1 MPLREFLPPLTD
13 CCGVES
19 DYKEGKAVCLKCGL
33 CVGEAPFEI
42 GSDAWGRY
50 TFRKKRRYT
59 KYKRVTRLREVIK
72 SLQGQG
78 EAELPED
85 IVPYLKQRVLR
96 YPTSHFFDHH
106 WVRQQLK
113 REKRFLKFAES
124 SVRLCLIIFP
134 AYKPVLSQRIELG
147 NIETVF
153 QQVSEA
159 FDVVKTRLGKEVQYK
174 RLTFLHYGF
183 CLEKILELL
192 NYRKDAQSV
201 KDHTRLKTEG
211 LIGIQE
217 LLWQQICK
225 ELGFDCIPTSAGSY
239 LGGELLPP
247 ALHNVSTCSRGG
259 GTKLK
264 KKKRKPVAVV
274 VNKKKK
280 MLPLDPGR
288 PMKKVKRKKLRKK
301 KKVSL
306 PEKDYAPAVK
316 LVLRNVNRKLQT
328 TSLSS
333 STESPKLQL

>member
-1 MPLREFLPPLTD
+1 MPPREFLPPLTD

-42 GSDAWGRY
+42 GADAWGRY

-78 EAELPED
+78 EAELPDD
-85 IVPYLKQRVLR
+85 IVPYLKQRALR

-134 AYKPVLSQRIELG
+134 DYKPVLSERIELR

-153 QQVSEA
+153 HQVSEA
-159 FDVVKTRLGKEVQYK
+159 FDVVKDRLGKEVNYR

-192 NYRKDAQSV
+192 DYKKDAQSV

-225 ELGFDCIPTSAGSY
+225 ELRFDCIPTSAGSY
-239 LGGELLPP
+239 LGGELLPH
-247 ALHNVSTCSRGG
+247 ALHNVSTCPKKRKKTRQPLPVAMAERKKEVPPRQGPSASFKVKR
-259 GTKLK
+259 KRLR
-264 KKKRKPVAVV
+264 KKKRKVLV
-274 VNKKKK
+274 
-280 MLPLDPGR
+280 LE
-288 PMKKVKRKKLRKK
+288 
-301 KKVSL
+301 
-306 PEKDYAPAVK
+306 EKDYGPAVD
-316 LVLRNVNRKLQT
+316 LVMRNVNLKLQT
-328 TSLSS
+328 TLSLS
-333 STESPKLQL
+333 STESPKMQL